1 MLDYWLAFFDLW
13 DLLAVG
19 AGVWGVAHTAQG
31 GGGGRGVPAG
41 HGLVGARDSSQ
52 DDRQQQQGEE
62 ADCGWTAAER
72 TELTQHLVWADPKA

>member
-1 MLDYWLAFFDLW
+1 
-13 DLLAVG
+13 
-19 AGVWGVAHTAQG
+19 
-31 GGGGRGVPAG
+31 
-41 HGLVGARDSSQ
+41 VGARDSSQ